1 MSNHLALE
9 SSLYLRQHKDNP
21 VNWYPWGNQALTKA
35 KDENKLIIVSIGY
48 ASCHWCHVMER
59 ESFEKEDVAEVM
71 NADFV
76 SIKVDREERPDID
89 QIYMLAVQLMTGQGG
104 WPLNMICLPDGR
116 PVYGGTYFRAEDWKN
131 VLAQLAEKWVNEP
144 ELLVDYAE
152 RLTEGIENSENFPV
166 SRLEEAYK
174 VQDLQDIVKPWKE
187 RFDELEGG
195 YLRVPKFPIPNNWL
209 FLLRYGV
216 LMKDT
221 QVVDHT
227 HFTLKKIAS
236 GGIYDQIGG
245 GFSRYSVDGKWHV
258 PHFEKMLYDNALL
271 VSLYSEAYQQR
282 REPIYKRIVYETL
295 EWVRREMTSS
305 DGGFYSSLDADSEG
319 VEGKYYTF
327 TKDQFEEA
335 LGEDADLFIQYFN
348 VTDAGNWTEESTN
361 VVFTDFEADKLSE
374 SAGFSP
380 EEWESY
386 LKEIKKKLFEY
397 REQRIRPA
405 LDDKI
410 LCSWNAMMLKAHVD
424 AYRVFNDDKF
434 LQTALDNAAYIKTN
448 LKHPEGYLL
457 RHAVSESDAISG
469 FLDDYAFYIEA
480 LIALYEITFDEKWIY
495 EAKELA
501 EYVIENFYEDGASA
515 FFFTSKKDEKLIA
528 RKFEIMDD
536 VIPSSNSVLIR
547 QLSKLGLIFDEIEF
561 IDLSNQILANVFPQI
576 KSYGSTFSNW
586 AIQLLERV
594 LGVYEIALT
603 GPEYV
608 NMRKELDLHYLP
620 NKILMGGSTGTLPL
634 LNNRIGDKSAA
645 YVCQNKTCS
654 LPINTINDLL
664 KLIFK
669 PE

>member
-59 ESFEKEDVAEVM
+59 ERFEKEDVAEVM

-116 PVYGGTYFRAEDWKN
+116 QVYGGIYFRAEDWKN

-335 LGEDADLFIQYFN
+335 LGED
-348 VTDAGNWTEESTN
+348 
-361 VVFTDFEADKLSE
+361 
-374 SAGFSP
+374 
-380 EEWESY
+380 
-386 LKEIKKKLFEY
+386 
-397 REQRIRPA
+397 
-405 LDDKI
+405 
-410 LCSWNAMMLKAHVD
+410 
-424 AYRVFNDDKF
+424 
-434 LQTALDNAAYIKTN
+434 
-448 LKHPEGYLL
+448 
-457 RHAVSESDAISG
+457 
-469 FLDDYAFYIEA
+469 
-480 LIALYEITFDEKWIY
+480 
-495 EAKELA
+495 
-501 EYVIENFYEDGASA
+501 
-515 FFFTSKKDEKLIA
+515 
-528 RKFEIMDD
+528 
-536 VIPSSNSVLIR
+536 
-547 QLSKLGLIFDEIEF
+547 
-561 IDLSNQILANVFPQI
+561 
-576 KSYGSTFSNW
+576 
-586 AIQLLERV
+586 
-594 LGVYEIALT
+594 
-603 GPEYV
+603 
-608 NMRKELDLHYLP
+608 
-620 NKILMGGSTGTLPL
+620 
-634 LNNRIGDKSAA
+634 
-645 YVCQNKTCS
+645 
-654 LPINTINDLL
+654 
-664 KLIFK
+664 
-669 PE
+669 